1 MENPFVYG
9 KEVSGDNFCNRK
21 KEIQELCRDVENSQ
35 NVIIF
40 SQRRYGKTS
49 LIKRVFEIS
58 KRKGVITV
66 YADLYPILTEEDF
79 ISTYARAVA
88 ESILGK
94 FGKGFKDLAKFF
106 KKIRPKFTLGQN
118 GEMSYSIDIE
128 KKEILPSLED
138 ALESINRYIAN
149 KKKKAVVCF
158 DEFQQIALFKTDKI
172 EKTMRSLFQK
182 HKNISYIF
190 MGSKKHLISDIFNNP
205 HRPFYRSG
213 KSFPLGKIDKNEL
226 SEFIENKFALANK
239 ILSGNLAGEI
249 MDLCES
255 HPYYVQYLCHIIWE
269 KVMDKKKISKE
280 DLLKGID
287 LLLERESSTYE
298 ATWNLL
304 TLKQKQV
311 LMALSKMLPEEK
323 LFSYEFLQ
331 KHNLGSASSLQRT
344 VRSLIDKDLIDREGD
359 LYTIMD
365 VFFKRWLSRI

>member
-1 MENPFVYG
+1 
-9 KEVSGDNFCNRK
+9 
-21 KEIQELCRDVENSQ
+21 
-35 NVIIF
+35 
-40 SQRRYGKTS
+40 
-49 LIKRVFEIS
+49 
-58 KRKGVITV
+58 
-66 YADLYPILTEEDF
+66 
-79 ISTYARAVA
+79 
-88 ESILGK
+88 
-94 FGKGFKDLAKFF
+94 
-106 KKIRPKFTLGQN
+106 
-118 GEMSYSIDIE
+118 
-128 KKEILPSLED
+128 
-138 ALESINRYIAN
+138 
-149 KKKKAVVCF
+149 
-158 DEFQQIALFKTDKI
+158 
-172 EKTMRSLFQK
+172 
-182 HKNISYIF
+182 

-280 DLLKGID
+280 DLLKSID

-311 LMALSKMLPEEK
+311 LMALSKMLLEEK

-365 VFFKRWLSRI
+365 VFFKRWLSRICA

>member
-9 KEVSGDNFCNRK
+9 KEVAGDNFCNRK

-66 YADLYPILTEEDF
+66 YADLYPMLTEEDF
-79 ISTYARAVA
+79 ISIYGKAIA
-88 ESILGK
+88 ESI
-94 FGKGFKDLAKFF
+94 FGKVRKSLKGVTKLF
-106 KKIRPKFTLGQN
+106 KKIRPKFTLGQS
-118 GEMSYSIDIE
+118 GEISYSIDIE

-138 ALESINRYIAN
+138 ALESINRYIAS

-158 DEFQQIALFKTDKI
+158 DEFQQIALFKTDKL

-205 HRPFYRSG
+205 NRPFYRSG
-213 KSFPLGKIDKNEL
+213 KSFPLCKIDKNEL
-226 SEFIENKFALANK
+226 SEFIRNKFELSNK
-239 ILSGNLAGEI
+239 ILSSNLAGEI
-249 MDLCES
+249 MNICES

-269 KVMDKKKISKE
+269 KAIDKQKISEE
-280 DLLKGID
+280 DFLKSLD

-304 TLKQKQV
+304 ALKQKQV
-311 LMALSKMLPEEK
+311 LMALSKMSPEEK

-331 KHNLGSASSLQRT
+331 KYDLGSASSLQRT
-344 VRSLIDKDLIDREGD
+344 VRSLIDKDLIDKESD
-359 LYTIMD
+359 LYTIVD
-365 VFFKRWLSRI
+365 VFFKKWLSKI